1 MTFFLQENVNPDDT
15 EFVSLVI
22 TQESSFFF
30 GLCYV
35 VASVSI
41 YDEYS
46 NDVLDMPEGS
56 CFPRFVSNGLS
67 SNLYLSLSLFLFIL
81 KQWFY
86 GFLTGQYIEETKRA
100 LVRQF
105 LVVFQ
110 DRTLSRQLHQEEG
123 QTKAQ

>member
-1 MTFFLQENVNPDDT
+1 MNLDDI
-15 EFVSLVI
+15 ESVSLV
-22 TQESSFFF
+22 TLQESSFFF

-56 CFPRFVSNGLS
+56 CFPRFVSNGA
-67 SNLYLSLSLFLFIL
+67 YLAIFISLFCIRKTEVF
-81 KQWFY
+81 FS
-86 GFLTGQYIEETKRA
+86 TGQNIEEVKKA
-100 LVRQF
+100 LVRHF

-110 DRTLSRQLHQEEG
+110 DRTLSRQLHQEED

>member
-1 MTFFLQENVNPDDT
+1 MTYLFEKSVNLDDI
-15 EFVSLVI
+15 ESVSLV
-22 TQESSFFF
+22 TLQESSFFF

-56 CFPRFVSNGLS
+56 CFPRFVSNGA
-67 SNLYLSLSLFLFIL
+67 YLAIFISLFCIL
-81 KQWFY
+81 KTEVF
-86 GFLTGQYIEETKRA
+86 FFCFFTGQNIEETKRA
-100 LVRQF
+100 LVRHF

-110 DRTLSRQLHQEEG
+110 DRTLSRQLHQEG
-123 QTKAQ
+123 DQTKAQ

>member
-1 MTFFLQENVNPDDT
+1 MTFFFEENVNADDT
-15 EFVSLVI
+15 ELVSLVI

-56 CFPRFVSNGLS
+56 CFPRFVSIGLS
-67 SNLYLSLSLFLFIL
+67 SNLYLSLFLFIL

-86 GFLTGQYIEETKRA
+86 GFVTGQYIEETKRA
-100 LVRQF
+100 LVRHF

-110 DRTLSRQLHQEEG
+110 DRTPSRQLHQEED